1 MPDLDSFA
9 FGVTPELADEL
20 LALVLAGKK
29 SATAWAASE
38 GGKGVE
44 VGKRWIVK
52 DSRGT
57 PRAIIE
63 TVELKRRRFEDVDES
78 FAHDEGEG
86 DRTLAWWRRAHKDYF
101 ARRGE
106 FSLDMELY
114 CERFRLIE
122 SLGGLTQ
129 PSPDGRGRASAFIP
143 GRRRVPPHA
152 ALTAPRP
159 AGGGRR
165 THRAATRR

>member
-9 FGVTPELADEL
+9 FGDTPELADEM
-20 LALVLAGKK
+20 LALMLAGKK
-29 SATAWAASE
+29 TATCWAASD
-38 GGKGVE
+38 GKKGVE

-52 DSRGT
+52 DDEGR

-63 TVELKRRRFEDVDES
+63 TIELTRRRFEHVDES

-122 SLGGLTQ
+122 ILGGE
-129 PSPDGRGRASAFIP
+129 
-143 GRRRVPPHA
+143 
-152 ALTAPRP
+152 
-159 AGGGRR
+159 
-165 THRAATRR
+165 